1 MRKLLIGIM
10 IIMFIFT
17 LNISAEK
24 LPQVYEPQPDVK
36 LPEDTIVE
44 QEGIFFDV
52 VVLKGKSMITK
63 KAHPRI
69 EFYKKYKDSK
79 FDINI
84 TIKSIKKDKVVE
96 NYSDKIEVKDLV
108 QFNESYFWTERF
120 NVEPGKYI
128 MSLMLKGGKDES
140 YSSERKFKIPEF
152 SQEDLVLAPILSK
165 GFDQAKKEV
174 PAITMPNGYNFYPAI
189 DLKIDKSKKEKIA
202 VPFYIFGLTTD
213 VQYNESEY
221 KMEYQLIHLP
231 TGKQLLKTQ
240 ADPKTAKV
248 GAFDTFLLPT
258 EKIIPAIYEL
268 RMKLFDIKGDRTVE
282 KKLTFE
288 IVESKDNKKSE

>member
-96 NYSDKIEVKDLV
+96 NYSDKIEV
-108 QFNESYFWTERF
+108 
-120 NVEPGKYI
+120 
-128 MSLMLKGGKDES
+128 
-140 YSSERKFKIPEF
+140 
-152 SQEDLVLAPILSK
+152 
-165 GFDQAKKEV
+165 
-174 PAITMPNGYNFYPAI
+174 
-189 DLKIDKSKKEKIA
+189 
-202 VPFYIFGLTTD
+202 
-213 VQYNESEY
+213 
-221 KMEYQLIHLP
+221 
-231 TGKQLLKTQ
+231 
-240 ADPKTAKV
+240 
-248 GAFDTFLLPT
+248 
-258 EKIIPAIYEL
+258 
-268 RMKLFDIKGDRTVE
+268 
-282 KKLTFE
+282 
-288 IVESKDNKKSE
+288 